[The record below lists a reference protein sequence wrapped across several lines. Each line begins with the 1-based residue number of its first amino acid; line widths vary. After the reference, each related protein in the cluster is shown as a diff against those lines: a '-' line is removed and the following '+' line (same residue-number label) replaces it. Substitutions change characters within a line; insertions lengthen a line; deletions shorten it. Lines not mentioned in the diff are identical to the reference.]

1 MTDVDTGVPEQAVVR
16 TQRARRKSRTGTA
29 LFVLLLLALPVV
41 GGLLGLLVATITPP
55 TYTAHAFVLITS
67 TGDTTDVSAGD
78 IAQATARVAT
88 SDSVLAEG
96 DSSRRLLV
104 AADDDRLTASASP
117 DAPLVDLSASA
128 ATPAAAADLANALAA
143 AVDAHVTSIGVDADV
158 RASVFASASRPRRPT
173 SPNPVV
179 DVAAGVALGV
189 LLAAVA
195 FVLRRRERQPAGL
208 R

>member
-1 MTDVDTGVPEQAVVR
+1 
-16 TQRARRKSRTGTA
+16 

-128 ATPAAAADLANALAA
+128 ATPAAADLANALAA